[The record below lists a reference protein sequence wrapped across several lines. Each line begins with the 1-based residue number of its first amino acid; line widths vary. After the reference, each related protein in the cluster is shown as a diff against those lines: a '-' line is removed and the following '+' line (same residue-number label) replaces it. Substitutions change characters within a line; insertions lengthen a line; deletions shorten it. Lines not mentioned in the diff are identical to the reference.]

1 MHTEILFNRK
11 LVSFVNQEMQKA
23 ANKKRV
29 YMGSNN
35 HSLGDT
41 DLGKTRRLFCG
52 RESQGLIGAKAARL
66 LEWSGK
72 NYD

>member
-41 DLGKTRRLFCG
+41 DLGKTR
-52 RESQGLIGAKAARL
+52 ESILGKRRCQGLVKTKATSSLKVAWQEL
-66 LEWSGK
+66 
-72 NYD
+72 